1 MKSIRLI
8 GRLDI
13 KNSNLIKPINLEG
26 LRIVGD
32 PNLFAKDYYNQG
44 IDELI
49 FMDTVATLYGRNYL
63 SEIIKKITKD
73 VFIPITVGG
82 CIRNLSDAKHILNC
96 GADKVAINTAAVNE
110 PKFISRLADSIG
122 SQSIVL
128 SIEAKKKDIENWE
141 VYISNGREPTG
152 LNVLNWI
159 AVLSETIP
167 L

>member
-82 CIRNLSDAKHILNC
+82 GIRNLSDAKHILNC

-128 SIEAKKKDIENWE
+128 SIEAKKK
-141 VYISNGREPTG
+141 T
-152 LNVLNWI
+152 
-159 AVLSETIP
+159 
-167 L
+167 